1 LRTVFCNDRHPE
13 AREEENMGVTAPF
26 RTTVTVV
33 GMTCGHCTSAVSSE
47 LAAIA
52 GVQDVDV
59 TLVSGAVTVA
69 SERQLSRAELAAAVA
84 EAGYGLAD

>member
-1 LRTVFCNDRHPE
+1 
-13 AREEENMGVTAPF
+13 MGVTAPL
-26 RTTVTVV
+26 RTTVTVL
-33 GMTCGHCTSAVSSE
+33 GMTCGHCTNAVSSE

-52 GVQDVDV
+52 GVHDGDV
-59 TLVSGAVTVA
+59 TLASGAVTIA